1 MAMTAS
7 KRDSL
12 QIAVEA
18 AGEAWASD
26 CAETLRAEGRT
37 IAGGWPG
44 TMTEARLRARACAAQ
59 HLGTPV
65 VAPAMLDGLARRAYA
80 CAKRAWMA
88 RTGPEED

>member
-1 MAMTAS
+1 MSAS
-7 KRDSL
+7 NHNSL
-12 QIAVEA
+12 QVAVEA
-18 AGEAWASD
+18 AGEAWACD
-26 CAETLRAEGRT
+26 WANTLQAEGRT

-44 TMTEARLRARACAAQ
+44 TMTEARLRTAACAAK
-59 HLGTPV
+59 HLGKPV

>member
-1 MAMTAS
+1 MTAS
-7 KRDSL
+7 NYDSL
-12 QIAVEA
+12 QLAVEA
-18 AGEAWASD
+18 AGEAWACD

-44 TMTEARLRARACAAQ
+44 TMTEARSRTAACAAA
-59 HLGTPV
+59 HFGSKA

-88 RTGPEED
+88 RTEPEGD